1 MRFPRILS
9 AEKWQ
14 WMWSR
19 DWVLRFVSL
28 VLAGILWYLV
38 GGEDK
43 VAKNVMIPVEIINM
57 PRDLVIS
64 NQFKKQIEVTVNG
77 PRSAILEMSEEG
89 ITRQVDLSHATPGTN
104 VIVNENDSITVPRG
118 VTVER
123 IQPST
128 IILSLDKLITK
139 RFPIRPTVVGKVPT
153 DYKLVS
159 VTTDPDEIPITG
171 PNTVLGH
178 FDVLTTGQ
186 IDVKGL
192 KKTVQRQVPLD
203 LSQEIIDLI
212 GETSVT
218 ANIKIGM
225 KTVKRLI
232 KGVPVH
238 VDIDG
243 IRQTVTPDTVSI
255 TANVPRVYI
264 KHKMKLGELFHA
276 SGVQGDEVGEIV
288 VKVVPKE
295 DVADFVTILK
305 VTPSIVRLH
314 DVSPLPKI
322 DEIKQT
328 DSP

>member
-1 MRFPRILS
+1 
-9 AEKWQ
+9 
-14 WMWSR
+14 
-19 DWVLRFVSL
+19 
-28 VLAGILWYLV
+28 VLACVLWYLV

-43 VAKNVMIPVEIINM
+43 VAKTVMIPVEIINM

-64 NQFKKQIEVTVNG
+64 NQFKKQIDVSVTG
-77 PRSAILEMSEEG
+77 PRSLILEMSKGE

-104 VIVNENDSITVPRG
+104 VIVNENDSIPVPRG
-118 VTVER
+118 VSVER

-153 DYKLVS
+153 DYTLVS
-159 VTTDPDEIPITG
+159 VTTDPDEISITG
-171 PNTVLGH
+171 PNTVLGP

-192 KKTVQRQVPLD
+192 KKTVQQQVPLD

-218 ANIKIGM
+218 VNIKIGM
-225 KTVKRLI
+225 KTVKRVI
-232 KGVPVH
+232 KSVPVH
-238 VDIDG
+238 IDIDG
-243 IRQTVTPDTVSI
+243 IRQTVTPDTVTIS
-255 TANVPRVYI
+255 ANVPRVYI
-264 KHKMKLGELFHA
+264 KHKMKLGELFHV
-276 SGVQGDEVGEIV
+276 SGVPGEKAGEII
-288 VKVVPKE
+288 VKVEAKKE
-295 DVADFVTILK
+295 VADFVTILK
-305 VTPSIVRLH
+305 VTPSVVRLH

-328 DSP
+328 ESP

>member
-1 MRFPRILS
+1 MRFPPIFS

-19 DWVLRFVSL
+19 DWVLRFLSL
-28 VLAGILWYLV
+28 VLAGTLWYLV

-159 VTTDPDEIPITG
+159 VTTDPNEISITG
-171 PNTVLGH
+171 PNTVLGP

-192 KKTVQRQVPLD
+192 KETVQQQVPLV
-203 LSQEIIDLI
+203 LSQEIVDLI

-225 KTVKRLI
+225 KTVKRLV

-243 IRQTVTPDTVSI
+243 IVQSVTPETVSI
-255 TANVPRVYI
+255 MAAIPRVYI
-264 KHKMKLGELFHA
+264 KHKMKLDELFDVG
-276 SGVQGDEVGEIV
+276 GVLGKEAGVVV

-295 DVADFVTILK
+295 EFAEFITIMG
-305 VTPSIVRLH
+305 VTPSTVKLH
-314 DVSPLPKI
+314 DVSPLPEVDK
-322 DEIKQT
+322 KQQT
-328 DSP
+328 DSQ